1 MMDIAKMMQQAKT
14 MQTKMQ
20 EMQEKMAD
28 VEVQGESGGGL
39 VKVTITCKGETREIT
54 IDDSLVVPAE
64 KEMLEDLVKAAL
76 NDAKSKADKT
86 LAEETQ
92 KMMQELG
99 IPPGTKLPF

>member
-1 MMDIAKMMQQAKT
+1 MMDIAKMMQQAKV

-39 VKVTITCKGETREIT
+39 VKVTITCKGETRTIE
-54 IDDSLVVPAE
+54 IDDSLIIQSE
-64 KEMLEDLVKAAL
+64 KETLEDMVKAAL
-76 NDAKSKADKT
+76 NNAKSKADKK

-99 IPPGTKLPF
+99 IPPGAKLPF